1 MFASARTRLDVD
13 FPVAKAKL
21 ASLAR
26 EGFLR
31 HASDHAY
38 GEGPTGETRVGP
50 LGPVPGMSRLVK
62 VRFLDMAMHGGS
74 AVLPMRWE
82 AAGPGGSLFPALD
95 ADITLA
101 PAEDG
106 GTVLEVSGVYRPPYG
121 TIGAGLDRAFL
132 HQVARATIRA
142 FTRQVGAAIAGPAA
156 VHAADNEPGIIGP
169 PAREAS

>member
-13 FPVAKAKL
+13 FPVARAKL
-21 ASLAR
+21 ATLAR
-26 EGFLR
+26 EGILR
-31 HASDHAY
+31 NASDHAY
-38 GEGPTGETRVGP
+38 GEGATGEARVGP
-50 LGPVPGMSRLVK
+50 LGPVPGVSRLVK
-62 VRFLDMAMHGGS
+62 VRYLDLVMHGGS

-101 PAEDG
+101 PAGDG
-106 GTVLEVSGVYRPPYG
+106 GTVLEISGVYRPPYG

-142 FTRQVGAAIAGPAA
+142 FTRQVGAAIAGP
-156 VHAADNEPGIIGP
+156 VVLQADDCEPGIMSHP
-169 PAREAS
+169 EREAS